1 MTKDEG
7 RLARVHAL
15 FNDEALRTVLTR
27 LRLPLGIA
35 GAALVVWTFPP
46 RTEWYWPA
54 FLVSMAG
61 ALVQT
66 WCFASLH
73 KKRELACR
81 GPYAFVRNP
90 MYLGRFFLIGGALLL
105 AGQPWILL
113 PYAVF
118 YYFYMVN
125 RVKREEAVLA
135 PIFGERYANYCTEV
149 RRFWPRLAPYERNPV
164 AYFRWSLFLKNN
176 AHRNLLAVLAFYAA
190 TGWFV
195 FITH

>member
-1 MTKDEG
+1 MTNDEG

-15 FNDEALRTVLTR
+15 FNDETLRTVLTQ
-27 LRLPLGIA
+27 LRVPLGIA
-35 GAALVVWTFPP
+35 GAALLLWIFPP

-54 FLVSMAG
+54 FIVSMAG
-61 ALVQT
+61 ALIQT

-90 MYLGRFFLIGGALLL
+90 MYLGRFILIGGALLL

-135 PIFGERYANYCTEV
+135 PIFGERYANYCAEV

-176 AHRNLLAVLAFYAA
+176 AHWNLLAVLAFYAA